1 MSLLN
6 GPHFEAEFRSAYVN
20 VSARLPLF
28 QAAFRAYSLRWGFP
42 ALTGFLNGHALG
54 VFLYGGTWLNRWRSE
69 QRSEPRCREL
79 CGQVAP
85 FYLLVYLFVVPYTVF
100 RVRDYAECD
109 SDEVIVGSYLL
120 GYMYD
125 AGTLFS

>member
-1 MSLLN
+1 M
-6 GPHFEAEFRSAYVN
+6 
-20 VSARLPLF
+20 
-28 QAAFRAYSLRWGFP
+28 
-42 ALTGFLNGHALG
+42 
-54 VFLYGGTWLNRWRSE
+54 
-69 QRSEPRCREL
+69 
-79 CGQVAP
+79 AP